1 MTAKLGF
8 IGIVVR
14 DMAASLEFY
23 RAVGVPI
30 PEGQDGEPHVDARLE
45 DGAVLAWD
53 TVAMIRSF
61 DPDYVPPTGGH
72 RIALAFDQ
80 GSAQDVD
87 ATYAKL
93 TGAGFIGKVEPWDAP
108 WGQRYA
114 TVMDPDGNEPVC
126 APRPHDPPQGCITI
140 AERGEHMPAQRAFR
154 P

>member
-80 GSAQDVD
+80 GCGQDVD

-114 TVMDPDGNEPVC
+114 TVMDPDGNAVDLY
-126 APRPHDPPQGCITI
+126 AGLGS
-140 AERGEHMPAQRAFR
+140 A
-154 P
+154 